1 MRRIKYSRWDGTQTW
16 SEFEDETI
24 TDKLF
29 QELSNY
35 MNWSLSAQEAMEWL
49 MRQGMQIPELNI
61 RIIGTD
67 EMLQELRQKRQE
79 AFQNFNFDHALDDV
93 KEKIERIVELEVATA
108 RKELGAIHPEFQRR
122 EDLLRSLPT
131 KASEA
136 IAKLGEYDREPGFL
150 DAEAKRLFDELAAE
164 QEAAQDLEQFILRH
178 GRQFQG
184 PDSLDFKSAKEMVEQ
199 FRRMAQLAEA
209 LRSGNFQHLSLED
222 FKDLLGDEEIQS
234 IMILGNF
241 SDMLE
246 NSGYIQRTEE
256 GIRLTPRGFR
266 KIGQNALDEIFRN
279 LRKDHLGLHAL
290 SQKGA
295 SASNQ
300 ENTIPYEFG
309 KTLNINI
316 LGTLKNAM
324 KRGSM
329 QQRGNRQVIK
339 LGSEDFEIYEE
350 DHETQATTVLLLD
363 MSWSMSRDGR
373 FPAAKQVALAMDHL
387 IRGMYPRDYY
397 YTIGFSTR
405 ARMLTPEDLPEA
417 TWDPSD
423 PFTNLQEGLLLSR
436 QLCRRHRSPNRQV
449 IVITDGQPT
458 ATHINGYTNA
468 QWPGFMGA
476 IPPDIY
482 RETLREVDNCTR
494 EKLVINVFMLDD
506 NPVLTKF
513 VEEMTRINRGRAFYS
528 LPHNLGKYLLVDY
541 LARRRKQ
548 LA

>member
-1 MRRIKYSRWDGTQTW
+1 MRRIRYSRWDGTQTW
-16 SEFEDETI
+16 SELDQDEL
-24 TDKLF
+24 TDRLF
-29 QELSNY
+29 DELSNY

-49 MRQGMQIPELNI
+49 MRQGLQLPDLNM
-61 RIIGTD
+61 RIMGTD
-67 EMLQELRQKRQE
+67 EMLQELRHNRQQ
-79 AFQNFNFDHALDDV
+79 AFQNFNFDQALDDIND
-93 KEKIERIVELEVATA
+93 KLRRIVELEVATS
-108 RKELGAIHPEFQRR
+108 RKELGSIHPEFFRR
-122 EDLLRSLPT
+122 EEVLRSLPG

-136 IAKLGEYDREPGFL
+136 ITRLAEYDKEPGFL
-150 DAEAKRLFDELAAE
+150 DAEAKALFDELMQE
-164 QEAAQDLEQFILRH
+164 QESIQNLEQFMLRH

-184 PDSLDFKSAKEMVEQ
+184 PESLDYEGAKQMMEQ
-199 FRRMAQLAEA
+199 FQQMAALAEA
-209 LRSGNFQHLSLED
+209 LRSGNFKEISMAELR
-222 FKDLLGDEEIQS
+222 DLLGDDQIQS
-234 IMILGNF
+234 LVILGNF

-246 NSGYIQRTEE
+246 ESGLVQRSDD

-266 KIGQNALDEIFRN
+266 KIGQNALNEIFRN
-279 LRKDHLGLHAL
+279 LRKDHFGLHAI
-290 SQKGA
+290 SKKGV
-295 SASNQ
+295 SLSNQ
-300 ENTIPYEFG
+300 EDTAPYEFG
-309 KTLNINI
+309 RPFNINL

-324 KRGSM
+324 RRGDVT
-329 QQRGNRQVIK
+329 RVAGNNAIK
-339 LGSEDFEIYEE
+339 LAPEDFEVYEE

-387 IRGMYPRDYY
+387 IRTVYPRDHY

-436 QLCRRHRSPNRQV
+436 KLCRRHRSPNRQV

-541 LARRRKQ
+541 MARRRKQ

>member
-1 MRRIKYSRWDGTQTW
+1 MRRIRYSRWDGTQKW
-16 SEFEDETI
+16 SELDPDAL
-24 TDKLF
+24 TDRLF
-29 QELSNY
+29 DELSNY

-49 MRQGMQIPELNI
+49 MRQGLQLPDLNM
-61 RIIGTD
+61 RIMGTD
-67 EMLQELRQKRQE
+67 EMLQELRHNRQQ
-79 AFQNFNFDHALDDV
+79 AFQNFNFDQALDDIND
-93 KEKIERIVELEVATA
+93 KLQRIVELEVATS
-108 RKELGAIHPEFQRR
+108 RKELGSIHPEFFRR
-122 EDLLRSLPT
+122 EEVLRSLPS

-136 IAKLGEYDREPGFL
+136 ITRLAEYDKDPGFL
-150 DAEAKRLFDELAAE
+150 DAEAKALFDELMQE
-164 QEAAQDLEQFILRH
+164 QESVQNLEQFMLRH

-184 PDSLDFKSAKEMVEQ
+184 PESLDYEGAKQMMEQ
-199 FRRMAQLAEA
+199 FQQMAALAEA
-209 LRSGNFQHLSLED
+209 LRSGNFKEISMEELQE
-222 FKDLLGDEEIQS
+222 LLGDDQIQS
-234 IMILGNF
+234 LVILGNF

-246 NSGYIQRTEE
+246 KSGLVQRSDD

-266 KIGQNALDEIFRN
+266 KIGQNALNEIFRN
-279 LRKDHLGLHAL
+279 LRKDHFGLHAI
-290 SQKGA
+290 SKKGV
-295 SASNQ
+295 SLSNQ
-300 ENTIPYEFG
+300 EDTTPYEFG
-309 KTLNINI
+309 RPFNINL

-324 KRGSM
+324 KRGDVTHVA
-329 QQRGNRQVIK
+329 GNNAIK
-339 LGSEDFEIYEE
+339 LAPQDFEVYEE

-387 IRGMYPRDYY
+387 IRTVYPRDHY

-436 QLCRRHRSPNRQV
+436 KLCRRHRSPNRQV

-541 LARRRKQ
+541 MARRRKQ
-548 LA
+548 LT

>member
-1 MRRIKYSRWDGTQTW
+1 MRRIRYSRWDGTQKW
-16 SEFEDETI
+16 SELDPDEL
-24 TDKLF
+24 TDRLF
-29 QELSNY
+29 DELSNY

-49 MRQGMQIPELNI
+49 MRQGLQLPDMNM
-61 RIIGTD
+61 RIMGTD
-67 EMLQELRQKRQE
+67 EMLQELRHNRQQ
-79 AFQNFNFDHALDDV
+79 AFQNFNFDQALDDIND
-93 KEKIERIVELEVATA
+93 KLQRIVELEVATA
-108 RKELGAIHPEFQRR
+108 RKELGSIHPEFFRR
-122 EDLLRSLPT
+122 EEVLRSLPS

-136 IAKLGEYDREPGFL
+136 ITRLAEYDKDPGFL
-150 DAEAKRLFDELAAE
+150 DAEAKALFDELMQE
-164 QEAAQDLEQFILRH
+164 QESVQNLEQFMLRH

-184 PDSLDFKSAKEMVEQ
+184 PESLDYEGAKSMMEQ
-199 FRRMAQLAEA
+199 FQQMAALAEA
-209 LRSGNFQHLSLED
+209 LRSGNFKEISMEELQ
-222 FKDLLGDEEIQS
+222 DLLGDDQIQS
-234 IMILGNF
+234 LVILGNF

-246 NSGYIQRTEE
+246 ESGLVQRSDD

-266 KIGQNALDEIFRN
+266 KIGQNALNEIFRN
-279 LRKDHLGLHAL
+279 LRKDHFGLHAI
-290 SQKGA
+290 SKKGV
-295 SASNQ
+295 SLSNQ
-300 ENTIPYEFG
+300 EDTTPYEFG
-309 KTLNINI
+309 RPFNINL

-324 KRGSM
+324 KRGDVTHVA
-329 QQRGNRQVIK
+329 GNNAIK
-339 LGSEDFEIYEE
+339 LIPEDFEVFEE

-387 IRGMYPRDYY
+387 IRTVYPRDHY

-436 QLCRRHRSPNRQV
+436 KLCRRHRSPNRQV

-541 LARRRKQ
+541 MARRRKQ
-548 LA
+548 LT